1 MSASEATSGF
11 GCLLKA
17 GDGGVGA
24 GTQASRTVST
34 SNQQIIIKAKEAG
47 AAGNSK
53 TCSIVVS
60 GNNTAFS
67 ISVST
72 SSVTITS
79 ATDGSGVATT
89 KVGYAIS
96 KLYENSTFADNW
108 QATTGAGDGS
118 GVLVAAASA
127 ALTGGA
133 DGTEVF
139 TTIAEVKSISGPNTS
154 SQVIDVTHMLS
165 DDNTRE
171 FLPTLIDPG
180 EMSFGLNFLPAST
193 THTNLREDQKNR
205 TRRNWKLVFT
215 DSAATTYS
223 FAGYVVGFS
232 ITSEIESALQ
242 AQCSIK
248 LTSWPE

>member
-1 MSASEATSGF
+1 MSTSSATSGF

-34 SNQQIIIKAKEAG
+34 SNQQIILKAKEAG

-53 TCSIVVS
+53 TCSIAVS
-60 GNNTAFS
+60 GNNTAFA
-67 ISVST
+67 ISVT
-72 SSVTITS
+72 AGNVTITS

-89 KVGYAIS
+89 TVGYAIS
-96 KLYENSTFADNW
+96 QLYLNETFVANW
-108 QATTGAGDGS
+108 QATTGAGNGS
-118 GVLVAAASA
+118 GVLVAASSA
-127 ALTGGA
+127 ALSGGV

-139 TTIAEVKSISGPNTS
+139 STIAEVKTISGPNTS
-154 SQVIDVTHMLS
+154 SQVIDVTHMES

-180 EMSFGLNFLPAST
+180 EMSFGLNFLPGNAS
-193 THTNLREDQKNR
+193 HVSLRTDQKNR

-215 DSAATTYS
+215 NAAATTYS
-223 FAGYVVGFS
+223 FAGYVTGFS
-232 ITSEIESALQ
+232 ITAEIENALQ
-242 AQCSIK
+242 AQCNIK